1 VASTNLLLINT
12 SDSST
17 KEGVSN
23 ADHESGE
30 RNKKHQ
36 VVAKLGSEP
45 VYNELDDPLRKPN
58 FHVQSSPSTLSSEE
72 ESTYLDIDIDKDV
85 KPERDSFQF
94 SSSRHI
100 HCVVYRQSP
109 ESSGRDRTTRRNL
122 WPVGNAIPIRQL
134 LGQKL

>member
-1 VASTNLLLINT
+1 VASANLLLINT

-30 RNKKHQ
+30 RNKKHK
-36 VVAKLGSEP
+36 VVGKLESEP

-72 ESTYLDIDIDKDV
+72 ESTYLDIDIEKDV

-94 SSSRHI
+94 SSSRHLVI
-100 HCVVYRQSP
+100 SIV
-109 ESSGRDRTTRRNL
+109 
-122 WPVGNAIPIRQL
+122 
-134 LGQKL
+134 